1 MNAFH
6 ALVVIIT
13 LVCLWYFFIV
23 VPQRK
28 IQKKELLL
36 QQSIQLGTRITFLGG
51 NGVIISVN
59 HATVIVLLEN
69 GSYTEVLKHT
79 ITQIENKQ

>member
-13 LVCLWYFFIV
+13 LVYLWYFFIV

-36 QQSIQLGTRITFLGG
+36 QQSIQLGTRITFPGG
-51 NGVIISVN
+51 NGTITLMN

-69 GSYTEVLKHT
+69 GSYSEVLKHT